1 MGTKYARNPFFDLN
15 FTDPDRFTWL
25 LVTLASC
32 SFGAGI
38 LSLLVPKA
46 TKNVDPLKVKSEAK
60 DEKEMGVE
68 INQGYEGDVQVNM
81 DTRSV

>member
-1 MGTKYARNPFFDLN
+1 MN

-68 INQGYEGDVQVNM
+68 INQAYEGEVQVNV